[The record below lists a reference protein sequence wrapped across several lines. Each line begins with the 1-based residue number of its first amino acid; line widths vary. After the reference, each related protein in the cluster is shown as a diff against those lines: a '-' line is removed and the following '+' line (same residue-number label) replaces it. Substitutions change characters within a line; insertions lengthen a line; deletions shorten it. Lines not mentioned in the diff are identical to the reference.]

1 MTRKEFM
8 DFVQKNGHEF
18 YTIDQIHAFHND
30 LKKSVDPVEKEH
42 GAIDFVSLER
52 VEVRNDDLTK
62 SVMFWRPAQIEWK
75 EEIDPDTLQKSKTGY
90 YKDTAMNRK
99 KGVVDKPYGDPKA
112 KDHDEKGTSLALGKL
127 KTDYAMAVKRGD
139 KAAAGEIGRRIQAYE
154 DRAKGKEEE
163 KKEKEAKKD

>member
-62 SVMFWRPAQIEWK
+62 SVMFWRPAQVEWR
-75 EEIDPDTLQKSKTGY
+75 EEIDPDTLLKSRDGY
-90 YKDTAMNRK
+90 YKDTPANRRKGIVGKKYGDEKADQYEEAPRAGHVAKLKQDYAIASK
-99 KGVVDKPYGDPKA
+99 KGDKKA
-112 KDHDEKGTSLALGKL
+112 MAKIGAQIKALGIKE
-127 KTDYAMAVKRGD
+127 
-139 KAAAGEIGRRIQAYE
+139 GES
-154 DRAKGKEEE
+154 GKD
-163 KKEKEAKKD
+163 KKD